1 MPVCDSGPLIHLSR
15 IGKIQL
21 LKQLFRSVWITES
34 THREVVEEGR
44 ALGKAGVS
52 AVEQAI
58 EEGWIKVAKPEPDD
72 LKRAAHLARSES
84 LDEGDAQAIVLA
96 LKPRTALVTNDK
108 MVVLSA
114 RALGVECLWTTTLLL
129 NAVKAKAVTAREA
142 LLMLRKLAE
151 TGLHMRLEVYES
163 LRAAI
168 EELDQVALPQRLG
181 GSTITSPRARK
192 PVSIA

>member
-1 MPVCDSGPLIHLSR
+1 MVVCDSGPLIHFSR
-15 IGKIQL
+15 IGKIGV
-21 LKQLFRSVWITES
+21 LKQLFGSVSITDS

-44 ALGKAGVS
+44 ALRKAGVS

-58 EEGWIKVAKPEPDD
+58 EEGWIRVAKLEPRDIR
-72 LKRAAHLARSES
+72 RATRLAQDEP
-84 LDEGDAQAIVLA
+84 LDEGDAKAIVLA
-96 LKPRTALVTNDK
+96 LKSQTPLVTNDR

-129 NAVKAKAVTAREA
+129 RAVKARAVTTREA
-142 LLMLRKLAE
+142 LLMLQRLVE

-168 EELDQVALPQRLG
+168 QELG
-181 GSTITSPRARK
+181 
-192 PVSIA
+192 